1 MYTQQPASQLGANHC
16 QPSLIASRTAAIY
29 NCVRG
34 GDIISFRLA
43 NHMVGALCII
53 IISYRWATLYPSWA
67 LFLSVHQHN
76 CLGVQ
81 ANSLAMLVEDNNIVH
96 RPPQQQ
102 QTPIILLH
110 LDINASQYASRPTT
124 TMFNLIVWQCSCNY
138 TLYMNI

>member
-1 MYTQQPASQLGANHC
+1 MYTQQPASQLWANHC

-43 NHMVGALCII
+43 NHMVAALCII
-53 IISYRWATLYPSWA
+53 IISYRWA

-81 ANSLAMLVEDNNIVH
+81 ASSLAMLVEDNNIVH
-96 RPPQQQ
+96 R
-102 QTPIILLH
+102 IDHHNNNKL
-110 LDINASQYASRPTT
+110 R
-124 TMFNLIVWQCSCNY
+124 
-138 TLYMNI
+138 